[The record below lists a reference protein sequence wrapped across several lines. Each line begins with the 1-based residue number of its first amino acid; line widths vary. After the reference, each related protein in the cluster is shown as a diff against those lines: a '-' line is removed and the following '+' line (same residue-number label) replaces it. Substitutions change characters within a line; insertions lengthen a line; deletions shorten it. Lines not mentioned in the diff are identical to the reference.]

1 MSRPRTKQFWHHVI
15 PMAWVDETSNAV
27 QLKWLFWEKF
37 FYFFNLFSQSA
48 TLPVYLFVSLFVIL
62 HFLSYYFSTLNIFQG
77 VCLNFART
85 LGRAVVVEWFKGN
98 SDVTRAVYFWK
109 AKLESVV
116 FRGSKSFQQNQRRN
130 FSLSKLDLRKKALKV
145 KNLKKPLPR

>member
-1 MSRPRTKQFWHHVI
+1 M
-15 PMAWVDETSNAV
+15 
-27 QLKWLFWEKF
+27 QLKWLFLGKVF
-37 FYFFNLFSQSA
+37 IFFNLFSQSA

-62 HFLSYYFSTLNIFQG
+62 HILSYYFSALNSFQG

-85 LGRAVVVEWFKGN
+85 LGCAVVVEWFKGN

-116 FRGSKSFQQNQRRN
+116 FQHS
-130 FSLSKLDLRKKALKV
+130 SL
-145 KNLKKPLPR
+145 

>member
-1 MSRPRTKQFWHHVI
+1 
-15 PMAWVDETSNAV
+15 MA
-27 QLKWLFWEKF
+27 F
-37 FYFFNLFSQSA
+37 FGKSFFISFNLFSQSA

-62 HFLSYYFSTLNIFQG
+62 HFLSYYFSALNIFQG

-85 LGRAVVVEWFKGN
+85 LGRTVVVEWFKGN

-116 FRGSKSFQQNQRRN
+116 FLSNKIKGVISHGQNWT
-130 FSLSKLDLRKKALKV
+130 
-145 KNLKKPLPR
+145 

>member
-1 MSRPRTKQFWHHVI
+1 
-15 PMAWVDETSNAV
+15 MACLGKVFLFFLICFLKV
-27 QLKWLFWEKF
+27 QL
-37 FYFFNLFSQSA
+37 
-48 TLPVYLFVSLFVIL
+48 YLCIYL
-62 HFLSYYFSTLNIFQG
+62 FQG

-130 FSLSKLDLRKKALKV
+130 FSRSKLDLRKKALKV
-145 KNLKKPLPR
+145 KNLKKPLPK

>member
-1 MSRPRTKQFWHHVI
+1 M
-15 PMAWVDETSNAV
+15 
-27 QLKWLFWEKF
+27 
-37 FYFFNLFSQSA
+37 
-48 TLPVYLFVSLFVIL
+48 YLFVSLFVIL
-62 HFLSYYFSTLNIFQG
+62 HFLSYYFSALNIFQG

-98 SDVTRAVYFWK
+98 SDATRAVYFWK

-130 FSLSKLDLRKKALKV
+130 FSRSKLDLRKKAVKV

>member
-1 MSRPRTKQFWHHVI
+1 
-15 PMAWVDETSNAV
+15 MAFLGKVF
-27 QLKWLFWEKF
+27 L
-37 FYFFNLFSQSA
+37 YFLISVFSQSV

-62 HFLSYYFSTLNIFQG
+62 HFLSDYFSALNIFQG

-130 FSLSKLDLRKKALKV
+130 FSRSKLDLRKKALKELEETSA
-145 KNLKKPLPR
+145 KIRNAAYALGNQYRSML

>member
-1 MSRPRTKQFWHHVI
+1 M
-15 PMAWVDETSNAV
+15 
-27 QLKWLFWEKF
+27 
-37 FYFFNLFSQSA
+37 
-48 TLPVYLFVSLFVIL
+48 YLFVSLFVIL
-62 HFLSYYFSTLNIFQG
+62 HFLSYYFSALNIFQG

-130 FSLSKLDLRKKALKV
+130 FSWSKLDLRKKALKV
-145 KNLKKPLPR
+145 KNLKKPVPR

>member
-1 MSRPRTKQFWHHVI
+1 
-15 PMAWVDETSNAV
+15 MAFLGKV
-27 QLKWLFWEKF
+27 F
-37 FYFFNLFSQSA
+37 FIFFNLFSQSA

-62 HFLSYYFSTLNIFQG
+62 HFLSYYFSALNSFQG

-98 SDVTRAVYFWK
+98 SNVTRAVYFWK

-130 FSLSKLDLRKKALKV
+130 FSRSKLDLRKKALKV
-145 KNLKKPLPR
+145 KNLKKTSARIRNAAYALGNQYRSML

>member
-1 MSRPRTKQFWHHVI
+1 M
-15 PMAWVDETSNAV
+15 
-27 QLKWLFWEKF
+27 QLKWLFLGKVFLF
-37 FYFFNLFSQSA
+37 FLIVFLKCNFTCVFICFFICHS
-48 TLPVYLFVSLFVIL
+48 T
-62 HFLSYYFSTLNIFQG
+62 FLSYYFSALNIFQG

-130 FSLSKLDLRKKALKV
+130 FSRSKLDLRKKALKV
-145 KNLKKPLPR
+145 KNLKKTSARIRNAAYALGNQYRSML

>member
-1 MSRPRTKQFWHHVI
+1 M
-15 PMAWVDETSNAV
+15 

-37 FYFFNLFSQSA
+37 FYFFNLFFQSA

-62 HFLSYYFSTLNIFQG
+62 HFLSYYFSALNIFQG
-77 VCLNFART
+77 VYLNFART

-98 SDVTRAVYFWK
+98 SDVTRVVYFWK

-130 FSLSKLDLRKKALKV
+130 FSRSKLDLRKKALKV
-145 KNLKKPLPR
+145 KNLKKTLPR